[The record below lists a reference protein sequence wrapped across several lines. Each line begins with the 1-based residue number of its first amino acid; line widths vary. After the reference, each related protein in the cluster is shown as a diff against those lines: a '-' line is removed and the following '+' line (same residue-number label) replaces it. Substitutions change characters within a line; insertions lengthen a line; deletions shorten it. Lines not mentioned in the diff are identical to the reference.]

1 MRYNPVQV
9 NVDEKQ
15 EDRLKRAIQKRGGV
29 TLNITLNGSSN
40 KTILL
45 TKAQIQKLKRERLMR
60 KSFTKI
66 KLSAPQVKANTEYH
80 GGFLWTLAARLAPA
94 ILSGV
99 ASAAANKIA
108 KKIMKRG
115 RGLYLQKNGQCGQV
129 QLVNGGG
136 LYLSPHPKFHHGGEG
151 LFETEGSEIKGDGL
165 LFGDNSPFKNV
176 PLLNILL

>member
-15 EDRLKRAIQKRGGV
+15 EDRLKKAIEKRRGV
-29 TLNITLNGSSN
+29 TLIVTLNGPKS
-40 KTILL
+40 KTVLL
-45 TKAQIQKLKRERLMR
+45 TKGQIQKMERDHLVG
-60 KSFTKI
+60 KSCSEI
-66 KLSAPQVKANTEYH
+66 RMSPPQVKANTEHH

-94 ILSGV
+94 ILSGI
-99 ASAAANKIA
+99 ASAAAKNIA
-108 KKIMKRG
+108 GRVMKRG

-136 LYLSPHPKFHHGGEG
+136 LYLSPHPKFHGGEG

-165 LFGDNSPFKNV
+165 LLGENSPFKNV

>member
-15 EDRLKRAIQKRGGV
+15 EDKLKRAIEKHRGV
-29 TLNITLNGSSN
+29 TLVVTLNGPKN
-40 KTILL
+40 KTVLL
-45 TKAQIQKLKRERLMR
+45 TKGQIQKMERDSLVGKTCSEIRM
-60 KSFTKI
+60 S
-66 KLSAPQVKANTEYH
+66 SPQVKANTEHH
-80 GGFLWTLAARLAPA
+80 GGFLWTLASRLAPA
-94 ILSGV
+94 ILSGI
-99 ASAAANKIA
+99 ASAAAKNISEKV
-108 KKIMKRG
+108 MRRG

-136 LYLSPHPKFHHGGEG
+136 LYLSPHPKFHGGEG

-165 LFGDNSPFKNV
+165 LLGENSPFKNV